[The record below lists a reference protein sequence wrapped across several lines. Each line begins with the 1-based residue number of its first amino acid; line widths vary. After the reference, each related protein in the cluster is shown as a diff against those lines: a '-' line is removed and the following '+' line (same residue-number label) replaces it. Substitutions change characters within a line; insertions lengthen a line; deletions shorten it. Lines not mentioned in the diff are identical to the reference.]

1 MSALNPNHP
10 TTRAMEH
17 QWHAVLAIVMHKL
30 GVTELAISD
39 ADVLSLVPGTGVA
52 VQDGKNGDGL
62 LHVWLVSPEEAKR
75 LALEQ
80 GGLPS

>member
-1 MSALNPNHP
+1 MAALNPNHP
-10 TTRAMEH
+10 TTRAMEG

-39 ADVLSLVPGTGVA
+39 ADVRSLTPGTGVA

-62 LHVWLVSPEEAKR
+62 LHVWLVSPEEGKR
-75 LALEQ
+75 LAREQ

>member
-10 TTRAMEH
+10 TTRAMDG

-30 GVTELAISD
+30 GVTELAISE
-39 ADVLSLVPGTGVA
+39 ADVASLTPGTGVA

-62 LHVWLVSPEEAKR
+62 LHVWLVSPGEAQR
-75 LALEQ
+75 LAREQ
-80 GGLPS
+80 GGLPA